1 MSEWL
6 SECDDVMEATTGWE
20 PGNWGKGGSE
30 EILTL
35 IRKRDLRL
43 GESIYEPLL
52 GQAGEVFCKTG

>member
-6 SECDDVMEATTGWE
+6 SECDDVMEATTAWAG

-35 IRKRDLRL
+35 VLEKETCVLVKV
-43 GESIYEPLL
+43 SMSP
-52 GQAGEVFCKTG
+52 F